1 MPKLPIHT
9 VLTRGWHKTAKDGL
23 SFGEAVAFVS
33 GEPHTVTPISA
44 CPVLLEICNSL
55 NDANFWSSNTER
67 SKHLLPLVSLIAN
80 SKSSDDVAFARVY
93 YMAKKCKDRA
103 REIAALDAC
112 EMVDNVLKCVDWMFH
127 KRLTDSGNFFYSAAM
142 LGDAIIDTLQEANY
156 AELEKGVKVKII
168 EETLEDI
175 KYCVTLTSKG

>member
-1 MPKLPIHT
+1 M
-9 VLTRGWHKTAKDGL
+9 LTRGWHKTAKVGL

-67 SKHLLPLVSLIAN
+67 SKHLLPLVSLVAN
-80 SKSSDDVAFARVY
+80 SKSA
-93 YMAKKCKDRA
+93 
-103 REIAALDAC
+103 
-112 EMVDNVLKCVDWMFH
+112 
-127 KRLTDSGNFFYSAAM
+127 
-142 LGDAIIDTLQEANY
+142 EA
-156 AELEKGVKVKII
+156 EKGVKIKIV